1 MTGGAGF
8 IGSHLADALLAA
20 GRNVRILDNL
30 STGRRENLPDTE
42 FIEGDLR
49 DREAV
54 RCAVRDVETVYHI
67 AALPSVPRSL
77 KEPETTNDVN
87 VGGTFHV
94 LEEARAAG
102 VRRVVYA
109 GSSSVYG
116 DTPELP
122 KREDH
127 PPRPLS
133 PYAASKL
140 GGEIACG
147 AFARSTGL
155 ETVVL
160 RFFNV
165 YGPRQDPTSAYA
177 AVIPIFLT

>member
-8 IGSHLADALLAA
+8 IGSHLAGALLAA

-54 RCAVRDVETVYHI
+54 RRAVRDVETVYHI

-77 KEPETTNDVN
+77 KEPEITNDVN

-109 GSSSVYG
+109 GSSSV
-116 DTPELP
+116 
-122 KREDH
+122 
-127 PPRPLS
+127 
-133 PYAASKL
+133 
-140 GGEIACG
+140 
-147 AFARSTGL
+147 
-155 ETVVL
+155 
-160 RFFNV
+160 
-165 YGPRQDPTSAYA
+165 
-177 AVIPIFLT
+177 